1 MRAPIKSHG
10 IVGGGTCT
18 GAGALNVNDAEP
30 LLVPSELRLL
40 ASITVALATRG
51 LCIQTINLREGYNSV
66 AGIPSKLH
74 EGARL
79 TSEHS

>member
-1 MRAPIKSHG
+1 M
-10 IVGGGTCT
+10 
-18 GAGALNVNDAEP
+18 NDAEL

-51 LCIQTINLREGYNSV
+51 LCTHTINLREGYNSV
-66 AGIPSKLH
+66 AGVASKLH

-79 TSEHS
+79 ASEHL